1 MTFFQ
6 DPQKAA
12 LLKIELASIIDW
24 GEAFVKATYNLE
36 GDGPLAFTCYEIVQ
50 TVAAFIQ
57 VANTPNVNAV
67 ARSLA
72 PAPAVQQQ
80 LVTYAKSY
88 VQPGLDYFQ
97 HQLQTSLKVPVA
109 AFKAA
114 RFFSPSK
121 ITDLKPSAAE
131 VDSLL
136 AFPFLSSTQDL
147 VGLKGELAT
156 YLASAKGVDPT
167 VDCLEWWKQHAT
179 LLPAWAAAAKKVLVA
194 QPSSAA
200 AERVFSLLNTMF
212 GDRQDNSLKDYIE
225 TVMLI
230 YNKKIV

>member
-1 MTFFQ
+1 MAFFQ
-6 DPQKAA
+6 DPQKTA
-12 LLKIELASIIDW
+12 LLKIELASIIDCS
-24 GEAFVKATYNLE
+24 EAFVKATYNVE
-36 GDGPLAFTCYEIVQ
+36 VDGHVAFTCYEIVQ
-50 TVAAFIQ
+50 TVVASIQ

-80 LVTYAKSY
+80 LVTYAKSC

-97 HQLQTSLKVPVA
+97 QQLQTSLKVILA

-114 RFFSPSK
+114 RFFIPSK

-147 VGLKGELAT
+147 VGRKGELGT
-156 YLASAKGVDPT
+156 YLASAEGVDPT
-167 VDCLEWWKQHAT
+167 LDCLE
-179 LLPAWAAAAKKVLVA
+179 
-194 QPSSAA
+194 
-200 AERVFSLLNTMF
+200 
-212 GDRQDNSLKDYIE
+212 
-225 TVMLI
+225 
-230 YNKKIV
+230 